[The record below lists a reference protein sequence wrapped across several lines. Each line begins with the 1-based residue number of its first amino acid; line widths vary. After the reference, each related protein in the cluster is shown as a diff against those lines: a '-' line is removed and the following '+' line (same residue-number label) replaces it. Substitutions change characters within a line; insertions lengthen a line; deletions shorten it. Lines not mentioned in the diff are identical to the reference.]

1 MVKNTLGERI
11 RDRRKAMKLT
21 QSQLATILGYADKTA
36 ISKIE
41 SGESELNQTKVMR
54 FAEALNT
61 SPSYL
66 MGWVDDPSPKTAP
79 HAKGKMIPTN
89 TSENELQKAYDQAD
103 EKTKKA
109 VRVLLGLE

>member
-1 MVKNTLGERI
+1 MAKNTLGERI

-21 QSQLATILGYADKTA
+21 QSQLATTLGYADKTA

-41 SGESELNQTKVMR
+41 SGESELNQSKVVR

-66 MGWVDDPSPKTAP
+66 MGWVTDPSPRH
-79 HAKGKMIPTN
+79 HATIYDV
-89 TSENELQKAYDQAD
+89 QHAYEQAD

-109 VRVLLGLE
+109 VRILLGLEE